1 MNPLTNMF
9 FVKCQSRLKLFS
21 SNQSFI
27 AYPFDSD
34 TVPHALLHSFYL
46 SQSEF
51 PVERGTAAAFFW
63 KKKSFFFECKKNIF
77 ESKRKLI
84 FPFQSEWTSTIKK
97 TKWLLNKATFC
108 SINCQNVTK
117 YIQTSCCGSIKKATG
132 GIYIYNISI
141 ILLYGYLYK
150 STCRLLLSR
159 YWYDYYYCWF
169 YHWMFRSL
177 NNGSH

>member
-1 MNPLTNMF
+1 MF
-9 FVKCQSRLKLFS
+9 FVECQSRLKLFS

-27 AYPFDSD
+27 TYPFDSD
-34 TVPHALLHSFYL
+34 TAPHALLHSFYL

-63 KKKSFFFECKKNIF
+63 KKKSFFFSNVKKNIF

-84 FPFQSEWTSTIKK
+84 FPFLLKMNLDYQKNQMIAKQSHILFYKLSKCYK
-97 TKWLLNKATFC
+97 VYK
-108 SINCQNVTK
+108 Q

-132 GIYIYNISI
+132 GIYKYNISI